1 MKIFQESVGLY
12 LLYVI
17 LIGICLGLI
26 FVSFNPSSILLR
38 WLCPPSAGQPTR
50 TALLNR
56 NELQLSDHCFPPDNV
71 DDDHGDDDKEE
82 EEVWWRL
89 VERSLQQGASYLK
102 KIVLWSVVVTVVLL
116 GSDTHVA
123 NLGAS
128 WSHFLPV
135 TLIMVCRGYGR
146 CGRGRHGQGHCSRG
160 HHC

>member
-1 MKIFQESVGLY
+1 MNHQNLVRKRHLKRFQESVGLY

-82 EEVWWRL
+82 EEEVW
-89 VERSLQQGASYLK
+89 YLK
-102 KIVLWSVVVTVVLL
+102 TRVVVCA
-116 GSDTHVA
+116 D
-123 NLGAS
+123 
-128 WSHFLPV
+128 
-135 TLIMVCRGYGR
+135 
-146 CGRGRHGQGHCSRG
+146 
-160 HHC
+160 

>member
-82 EEVWWRL
+82 EEVWWSL
-89 VERSLQQGASYLK
+89 VERREQQGASYLQTHVVVCAGYCCAIGVRHTSGK
-102 KIVLWSVVVTVVLL
+102 SGCKLVTLFACYSDNGLPWVWALWSR
-116 GSDTHVA
+116 SP
-123 NLGAS
+123 
-128 WSHFLPV
+128 WSRSP
-135 TLIMVCRGYGR
+135 
-146 CGRGRHGQGHCSRG
+146 
-160 HHC
+160 

>member
-1 MKIFQESVGLY
+1 MNHQNLVRKRHLKRFQESVGLY

-82 EEVWWRL
+82 EEVWRT
-89 VERSLQQGASYLK
+89 VEFGRAKLAAGGFLFKNSCCG
-102 KIVLWSVVVTVVLL
+102 LWLL
-116 GSDTHVA
+116 LLCYWGPTH
-123 NLGAS
+123 
-128 WSHFLPV
+128 
-135 TLIMVCRGYGR
+135 M
-146 CGRGRHGQGHCSRG
+146 
-160 HHC
+160 

>member
-1 MKIFQESVGLY
+1 MKRFQESVGLY

-82 EEVWWRL
+82 VWWSL
-89 VERSLQQGASYLK
+89 VEGSEQQVASYLK
-102 KIVLWSVVVTVVLL
+102 TRVVVCAIP
-116 GSDTHVA
+116 VA
-123 NLGAS
+123 
-128 WSHFLPV
+128 
-135 TLIMVCRGYGR
+135 
-146 CGRGRHGQGHCSRG
+146 
-160 HHC
+160 

>member
-1 MKIFQESVGLY
+1 MWLGCSWLEDEPYLNESPEFSEEETFEEISRVCRPVFV
-12 LLYVI
+12 VI

-82 EEVWWRL
+82 EEEVW
-89 VERSLQQGASYLK
+89 YLK
-102 KIVLWSVVVTVVLL
+102 TRVVVCA
-116 GSDTHVA
+116 G
-123 NLGAS
+123 
-128 WSHFLPV
+128 
-135 TLIMVCRGYGR
+135 
-146 CGRGRHGQGHCSRG
+146 
-160 HHC
+160 

>member
-82 EEVWWRL
+82 EEVWWSL
-89 VERSLQQGASYLK
+89 VERSLQQGASYLQTH
-102 KIVLWSVVVTVVLL
+102 VVVCAGYCCAIGVRHTSGKSGCKLVTLL
-116 GSDTHVA
+116 
-123 NLGAS
+123 L
-128 WSHFLPV
+128 V

-146 CGRGRHGQGHCSRG
+146 CGRGRYGQGHCSRG

>member
-1 MKIFQESVGLY
+1 MNHQNLVRKRHLKRFQESVGLY

-56 NELQLSDHCFPPDNV
+56 NELQLSDHCFPPNNV

-82 EEVWWRL
+82 EE
-89 VERSLQQGASYLK
+89 RSEQQGAPYLK
-102 KIVLWSVVVTVVLL
+102 TRVVVCA
-116 GSDTHVA
+116 G
-123 NLGAS
+123 
-128 WSHFLPV
+128 
-135 TLIMVCRGYGR
+135 
-146 CGRGRHGQGHCSRG
+146 
-160 HHC
+160 